1 MQPLVSIIIPIY
13 NTKNYLEQCLKS
25 VINQTYTH
33 LDIILVDDGSD
44 DGSLEIA
51 QNYVKKD
58 KRFFLISKKNGGLSS
73 ARNMGLEFI
82 KQSPLRT
89 YFQSNKK
96 IKIKSYLNTNSFNYD
111 QTIIKNEKINF
122 LFTNTAQSRYIKT
135 SLKNINELIIQRL
148 PKRIIHFLDSDDY
161 LEKDCIETCVK
172 KMLELKLDI
181 FIHSFK
187 EFLEHKKTF
196 ITHPD
201 TDILKNTKKNFYKN
215 GLDLLK
221 DNSLYLFYFA
231 WQGSFKSEM
240 LNSYK
245 LRFTYGIYHEDHDFG
260 TILFL
265 NAKNIYYENIKLM
278 VYRIR
283 ENSITQSQQDTKFP
297 KKLPKNQEFL
307 REYFNN
313 YNDLRSYFKA
323 HCLCVIAVNIFNFI
337 CQNQKYKKDRF
348 LIKAC
353 SYYTDFYMLEF
364 YPLSYLHTKELLQKL
379 NLRLRFKIMFR
390 LFKKDFKL
398 KLLRFKSCIDFKK
411 INTR

>member
-13 NTKNYLEQCLKS
+13 NVKDYLEQCLQS
-25 VINQTYTH
+25 VMNQTYTH

-44 DGSLEIA
+44 DGSLEVA

-82 KQSPLRT
+82 KQSPLRA
-89 YFQSNKK
+89 YFQSRRKFK
-96 IKIKSYLNTNSFNYD
+96 IKTYLKANSYNFN
-111 QTIIKNEKINF
+111 QKIIENEKIDF
-122 LFTNTAQSRYIKT
+122 YFTKTQSNYIKT
-135 SLKNINELIIQRL
+135 SLKNINKFITQKL

-161 LEKDCIETCVK
+161 LEKDCIEICVK
-172 KMLELKLDI
+172 RMLELKLEI

-187 EFLEHKKTF
+187 EYLEYEKTF

-201 TDILKNTKKNFYKN
+201 TDILKNTKKNLYKN
-215 GLDLLK
+215 GFDLLK
-221 DNSLYLFYFA
+221 DNLFYLFYFA
-231 WQGSFKSEM
+231 WQGSFKSEL
-240 LNSYK
+240 LNVYK

-278 VYRIR
+278 IYRIR
-283 ENSITQSQQDTKFP
+283 KNSITQSQENTQFP

-307 REYFNN
+307 KKYFNN

-337 CQNQKYKKDRF
+337 HQNKKYKKDPF
-348 LIKAC
+348 LIKTC

-364 YPLSYLHTKELLQKL
+364 YPISYLHTKKLLQKMK
-379 NLRLRFKIMFR
+379 LRLRFKIAFR
-390 LFKKDFKL
+390 LFKKDFKT
-398 KLLRFKSCIDFKK
+398 KLLRLKSCIDFKK